1 MSTASRLEI
10 VQIEALWER
19 VAATLRRAIVLGEFA
34 PGDRL
39 KEPSLAK
46 RFGVSRLP
54 IREAIT
60 QLEREGLVRSE
71 PRRGAYVVGV
81 TQQDIADIYECRLT
95 LETLAIQ
102 RTAMRI
108 TPEEAADLYRDIE
121 EMEEGVASGRV
132 GAFAAADMSFHR
144 ALIVLSG
151 NRALRS
157 AWEPLAPLI
166 ETTLDIA
173 DTSVDD
179 ISRAVSGHRPI
190 VASLEQHDPATAKA
204 LLYDH
209 LTGGQGVT
217 LGAILSRTVT
227 PAKRKKP
234 AAPRRGGVQ
243 QPGGT
248 AIPVR
253 LGADR
258 LST

>member
-1 MSTASRLEI
+1 MLSVNKLEI
-10 VQIEALWER
+10 VQVEALWER

-39 KEPSLAK
+39 REPALAK

-108 TPEEAADLYRDIE
+108 TEEEAADLYRDID
-121 EMEEGVASGRV
+121 EMEQGVAAGRV
-132 GAFAAADMSFHR
+132 EAFATADMAFHR

-151 NRALRS
+151 NRAVRS
-157 AWEPLAPLI
+157 AWEPLATLI

-173 DTSVDD
+173 DTTVDD
-179 ISRAVSGHRPI
+179 ISKAVSGHRPI
-190 VASLEQHDPATAKA
+190 VAALEQHEPATAKA

-209 LTGGQGVT
+209 LTGGQGIT
-217 LGAILSRTVT
+217 IGAMASKTAA
-227 PAKRKKP
+227 PPKRKRN
-234 AAPRRGGVQ
+234 AGPR
-243 QPGGT
+243 GT
-248 AIPVR
+248 AR
-253 LGADR
+253 QAGGAA
-258 LST
+258 LAVGMAPE

>member
-1 MSTASRLEI
+1 MLSATRLEI
-10 VQIEALWER
+10 VHVQALWER

-46 RFGVSRLP
+46 QFGVSRLP

-71 PRRGAYVVGV
+71 PRRGAYAVGV

-102 RTAMRI
+102 RAAMRV
-108 TPEEAADLYRDIE
+108 TPDEAADLYRDIA
-121 EMEEGVASGRV
+121 EMEDGVSTGRV
-132 GAFAAADMSFHR
+132 GAFAAADMEFHR

-173 DTSVDD
+173 DTSVED
-179 ISRAVSGHRPI
+179 IFKAIAGHRPI
-190 VASLEQHDPATAKA
+190 VEALERHDPATAKA

-209 LTGGQGVT
+209 LAGGEGIT
-217 LGAILSRTVT
+217 LAAILSKAIA
-227 PAKRKKP
+227 PSKRKRATPRQGAAQHP
-234 AAPRRGGVQ
+234 AGPAL
-243 QPGGT
+243 T
-248 AIPVR
+248 VR
-253 LGADR
+253 AASD
-258 LST
+258 TQTQ